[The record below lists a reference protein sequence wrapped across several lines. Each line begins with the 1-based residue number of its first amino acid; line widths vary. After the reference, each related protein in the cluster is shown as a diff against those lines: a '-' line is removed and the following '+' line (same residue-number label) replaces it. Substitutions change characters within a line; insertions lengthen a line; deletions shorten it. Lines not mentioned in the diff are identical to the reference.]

1 MKKIDKITTL
11 GKMMLKDK
19 ITSSWDKLLTEKP
32 QGDLMV
38 FYKKRLEHFWRL
50 PDLEKIIGKEKA
62 ASAYAAMEEVDV
74 LFEDKGIKPLPPPL
88 GQNAFKKL
96 LREASSSRPIAAYI
110 HIPFCKTRCIYC
122 DFYSTTRSEL
132 KSRYIHALCKELQMR
147 KEYLRGEPVETVY
160 FGGGTP
166 SQLAEEDFREV
177 FETIRKYYGME
188 HCREITLEANPD
200 DLTEEYTAMLQQLPF
215 NRISMGIQ
223 TFDDATLKLLNRRH
237 DAEQAVK
244 AVHHCRRAGFNNIS
258 IDLIYGLPG
267 ETDDRWKRDLQQAI
281 SLGVEHISAYHLT
294 YEEGTR
300 IYELLQAHRI
310 HEVDE
315 ESSVRFFSTLM
326 DTLDNA
332 GYEHYEI
339 SNFCRPGMYPRHNT
353 SRWKGIPYLGCGPSA
368 HSFNGDS
375 REWNISSLED
385 YIHSIENNCRR
396 FENEH
401 LNRTTRYNECI
412 MTSIRTRCGVPMD
425 ILQQKFRREL
435 WQYCMDMALPHLN
448 DGKLEIR
455 DNHLCLTRKG
465 IFVSDG
471 IMSDL
476 MFIED

>member
-1 MKKIDKITTL
+1 M
-11 GKMMLKDK
+11 
-19 ITSSWDKLLTEKP
+19 
-32 QGDLMV
+32 
-38 FYKKRLEHFWRL
+38 
-50 PDLEKIIGKEKA
+50 A
-62 ASAYAAMEEVDV
+62 
-74 LFEDKGIKPLPPPL
+74 GI
-88 GQNAFKKL
+88 
-96 LREASSSRPIAAYI
+96 YI

-267 ETDDRWKRDLQQAI
+267 ETDERWKRDLQQAI

-339 SNFCRPGMYPRHNT
+339 SNFCKPGMYSRHNT
-353 SRWKGIPYLGCGPSA
+353 AYWKGIPYLGCGPSA
-368 HSFNGDS
+368 HSYNGVS
-375 REWNISSLED
+375 RQWNVASLDTYIKGISAGTPVFE
-385 YIHSIENNCRR
+385 IE
-396 FENEH
+396 E
-401 LNRTTRYNECI
+401 LDLYTRYNDFVI
-412 MTSIRTRCGVPMD
+412 TRIRTEWGMPLSKLRDEFGEKLYDYCLRMAAPHLKQGTLELVND
-425 ILQQKFRREL
+425 ILK
-435 WQYCMDMALPHLN
+435 
-448 DGKLEIR
+448 
-455 DNHLCLTRKG
+455 LTRKG
-465 IFVSDG
+465 IFISDG
-471 IMSDL
+471 IMSDML
-476 MFIED
+476 WTD